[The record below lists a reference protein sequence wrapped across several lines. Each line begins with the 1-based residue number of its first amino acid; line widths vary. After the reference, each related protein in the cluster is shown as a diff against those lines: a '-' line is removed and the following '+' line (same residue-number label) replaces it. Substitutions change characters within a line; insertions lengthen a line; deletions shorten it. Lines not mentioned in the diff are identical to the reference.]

1 MNIII
6 IIVWIGLGIFFMVYS
21 HNLGIGRLSSAGPG
35 LMPFLIGLFLL
46 VSGLCLGYTAI
57 KKRRINGHGPGVD
70 KRTEE
75 TSEVNLKRS
84 LIVIISL
91 ILYALVMEQLGFV
104 VATFL
109 LLSVLFHALGV
120 KRLRALAGS
129 LVTVLICYFAFTYL
143 GQRFPPGI
151 LRYLGFY

>member
-1 MNIII
+1 MNTIIV
-6 IIVWIGLGIFFMVYS
+6 IVWIGLGLFFMAYS
-21 HNLGIGRLSSAGPG
+21 YNLGLGRLSSAGPG

-46 VSGLCLGYTAI
+46 GSGLCLGYTAI
-57 KKRRINGHGPGVD
+57 KKSRID
-70 KRTEE
+70 KHVPNAGNPTEE
-75 TSEVNLKRS
+75 ASGVSLKKS
-84 LIVIISL
+84 IILIVSL

-109 LLSVLFHALGV
+109 LLSVSFHALGV

-129 LVTVLICYFAFTYL
+129 LVTVLICYFVFTYL

-151 LRYLGFY
+151 LRYMGFY